1 MFISSKP
8 EITSLPLIAIRKLG
22 VGMEQITRH
31 LIDRGDGASVELFQT
46 QPAGALPRGAILI
59 VHGNQGGR
67 LIGAKEITESGALTR
82 FAAGLNITAAAVS
95 QPGFGSSYGPSDFCG
110 PITQKA
116 IIAALNFLKKQ
127 PSVDPAQ
134 LVLYGHSRGAIA
146 SAMVATQVFDLRAVI
161 LSSGVY
167 DLKEVYH
174 QSSRSIRHAIE
185 SEAGLSEEA
194 FLARSA
200 RFHADKIRAE
210 TLLLH
215 GRYDDRAP
223 VCQAEDM
230 ADALIGAGVSSML
243 KIFDCDHELPRRDVN
258 SVLRPYLQSIFT
270 KEKTV
275 H

>member
-1 MFISSKP
+1 
-8 EITSLPLIAIRKLG
+8 
-22 VGMEQITRH
+22 MEQIARH
-31 LIDRGDGASVELFQT
+31 LIDRGDGASVELFQAH
-46 QPAGALPRGAILI
+46 PDSAVPRGVILI
-59 VHGNQGGR
+59 VHGNQGGH
-67 LIGAKEITESGALTR
+67 LIGAKEIAEKGALTR

-95 QPGFGSSYGPSDFCG
+95 QPGYGSSCGPVDFCG
-110 PITQKA
+110 PITQQA
-116 IIAALNFLKKQ
+116 IIAGLNFLKKQ
-127 PSVDPAQ
+127 PSVDPAR

-167 DLKEVYH
+167 ELKEVYH
-174 QSSRSIRHAIE
+174 QSSRGIRRAIE

-200 RFHADKIRAE
+200 RFQADKIRAE

-223 VCQAEDM
+223 VSQAEDM
-230 ADALIGAGVSSML
+230 ADALTKAGVSSTL
-243 KIFDCDHELPRRDVN
+243 KIFDCGHELPRRDVN
-258 SVLRPYLQSIFT
+258 SVLRPYLQNIFT
-270 KEKTV
+270 KEETV

>member
-1 MFISSKP
+1 
-8 EITSLPLIAIRKLG
+8 
-22 VGMEQITRH
+22 MEPITRH
-31 LIDRGDGASVELFQT
+31 LIDRGDGASVELFQAH
-46 QPAGALPRGAILI
+46 PAGAVPCGAVLF

-67 LIGAKEITESGALTR
+67 LIGAKEIAEKGALTR
-82 FAAGLNITAAAVS
+82 FASGLNITAAAVS
-95 QPGFGSSYGPSDFCG
+95 QPGFGSSCGPADFCG

-146 SAMVATQVFDLRAVI
+146 AAIVATQVFDLRAVI

-174 QSSRSIRHAIE
+174 QSSRGIRRAIE
-185 SEAGLSEEA
+185 IEAGLSEEA

-223 VCQAEDM
+223 LSQAEAM
-230 ADALIGAGVSSML
+230 SDALIEAGSNAML
-243 KIFDCDHELPRRDVN
+243 KIFDSGHELPRKEVQAA
-258 SVLRPYLQSIFT
+258 LRPFLQDVFL
-270 KEKTV
+270 KEPTV